1 MKKILK
7 IMGVICTVT
16 GIVGVGV
23 GLFFLIASGVM
34 IANPEYGDANDMG
47 IVVVAGVMF
56 LALGLVPFIAGIL
69 ALRDSKKVDQQE

>member
-1 MKKILK
+1 
-7 IMGVICTVT
+7 MGMICTFT
-16 GIVGVGV
+16 GIVGVGA

-56 LALGLVPFIAGIL
+56 LVLGMIPLIAGIL
-69 ALRDSKKVDQQE
+69 ALRGYKKVNQQE